1 LLFES
6 VWLLFVIFA
15 KRKCLPSPWST
26 LELMRI
32 YSYKPDLRLRFI
44 TEELG
49 FESDADAAQFI
60 INHNG
65 QELLE
70 DRTEYI
76 AFLTG
81 KAGPLFENARKQAF
95 RTVDIKGQ
103 I

>member
-1 LLFES
+1 MS
-6 VWLLFVIFA
+6 HS
-15 KRKCLPSPWST
+15 R
-26 LELMRI
+26 
-32 YSYKPDLRLRFI
+32 YKPDVKLRFI

-81 KAGPLFENARKQAF
+81 KAGPLFESARKQAF
-95 RTVDIKGQ
+95 QTVDIKGQ